1 MSSLPLF
8 YVYLNQDDP
17 KKSTMKKLDRFG
29 LVRQIPMGKAANSI
43 VLTPF
48 SDHYLNI
55 GDRDT
60 AKSRGISVIDGSWN
74 LIDSIKDLKLR
85 FPRKLPLLVPVNPVN
100 YGKPGKLSSVEAMA
114 AALFILD
121 FNENAQELL
130 SKFHWGPNFYA
141 MNSEPI
147 MEYRKCRTDEEV
159 EIAQSLFF

>member
-1 MSSLPLF
+1 MSFPSLF

-29 LVRQIPMGKAANSI
+29 LVTRISMGKAANSI

-48 SDHYLNI
+48 SDDYLTI
-55 GDRDT
+55 RDRDVVEN
-60 AKSRGISVIDGSWN
+60 RGISVVDGSWN
-74 LIDSIKDLKLR
+74 LIDSIKDLRLR
-85 FPRKLPLLVPVNPVN
+85 FPRKLPRLVPVNPVN

-114 AALFILD
+114 AALFILE
-121 FNENAQELL
+121 FNEPAQQLL
-130 SKFHWGPNFYA
+130 SKFHWGLNFYT

-147 MEYRKCRTDEEV
+147 MEYRKCRTSEEV